1 MVDKFVG
8 LIRSCLLQKIEYREL
23 TITGQEKCGAMFGD
37 LANHPPGFPAG
48 L

>member
-1 MVDKFVG
+1 MVDKFVE
-8 LIRSCLLQKIEYREL
+8 LIRSCLLGKFEYIEL

-37 LANHPPGFPAG
+37 SANHPPGFPAG